1 MRKIFLDSLARPLD
15 LGNLVILLDCF
26 FMLFI
31 QLLDY
36 SLKLESNLTVF
47 DTGINSLFLLRL
59 RLILKLPSLA

>member
-1 MRKIFLDSLARPLD
+1 MRKIFLDSLARLLD
-15 LGNLVILLDCF
+15 RGNLVILLDCF